1 MILSCAKEKE
11 EKELMLKASC
21 YCENNW

>member
-1 MILSCAKEKE
+1 LSCAKEKE